1 MSFILPRNPVL
12 RMASRAYGL
21 FRPLPFLMVSLAR
34 RKGVMSR
41 TTLLVLLA
49 AIIGYSANRF
59 DVLENFVPVMKSV
72 GMEATSTANAF
83 SAYLF
88 SDEYSPAH
96 AAAWIGTVVTM
107 CLILAWGVFGV
118 QQTYY
123 EKQAFPGG
131 FKILADEDD
140 WRLWAV
146 IFVTLLLPLEAVAR
160 LAHIVLIAVLV
171 PCVLVGRYAVRVLN
185 FDLSKLRKTSS
196 RPNFPAEPPAP
207 PDHGAPQSLRSHW
220 DPPTELTTGGLGV
233 TTTGGLEVTTL
244 SDSGPTITG
253 GGESVTGRY
262 ENS

>member
-1 MSFILPRNPVL
+1 MS
-12 RMASRAYGL
+12 
-21 FRPLPFLMVSLAR
+21 
-34 RKGVMSR
+34 K

-49 AIIGYSANRF
+49 AIIGYSADRF

-72 GMEATSTANAF
+72 GTEATSTANAF

-88 SDEYSPAH
+88 SDEQSPAH

-118 QQTYY
+118 RETYY
-123 EKQAFPGG
+123 EKRAFPGG

-146 IFVTLLLPLEAVAR
+146 IFVTLFLPLEAVAR
-160 LAHIVLIAVLV
+160 LAHIVLLAVLV
-171 PCVLVGRYAVRVLN
+171 PCLFVGRLVVQVLN

-196 RPNFPAEPPAP
+196 RPSSPTEPPVP
-207 PDHGAPQSLRSHW
+207 EPPQSLRSHW
-220 DPPTELTTGGLGV
+220 DPPAPSPTEQWVPVTELTTGGLGNI
-233 TTTGGLEVTTL
+233 TTGGLETTTL

-253 GGESVTGRY
+253 GGESYPTTKHLASCLYSSGGRCSCMRDI
-262 ENS
+262 NAAGHGMD